1 MDFNVTLPSNGS
13 MNVFPDNK
21 KSNFTIL
28 FNTPMVLDGNYEVAL
43 ANITCTPI
51 IKNDYGS
58 IILKNFNKYEFLT
71 GYKET
76 DFILSLADTK
86 NFQDKINNEIQ
97 EEIQWYE
104 FLNNTQMF
112 YSLKLIPNLA
122 SKINTVANVIY
133 VFYDIVEKDLDNPT
147 YYIPVNSCKVEWNKS
162 WIKENYTCIKR
173 DDFYNQVPITS
184 KVILLP
190 GYLKGRYNLDDFTT
204 IIAEIKINKP
214 ITEKKNLVD
223 WYNIF
228 IKYYFKLLNN
238 REDTGFTTLKAELS
252 DNKIKL
258 TSNSKLVLHA
268 EGICKDLIFKNTE
281 IELDKYYYVPGQL
294 KLTKFGII
302 YCDIIQEQVFG
313 DDYRQVLQVIAL
325 DSDTQ
330 SISNNMDLQYVPVKK
345 NFINSINIS
354 IKSLTGEYI
363 KFDDD
368 FIYTIVKLHFRKVL

>member
-1 MDFNVTLPSNGS
+1 MDFYVTLPSNGS
-13 MNVFPDNK
+13 MNVYPDNK

-51 IKNDYGS
+51 IKNDYGKIIIKNS
-58 IILKNFNKYEFLT
+58 KKYAFLKDYPEEDIILN
-71 GYKET
+71 
-76 DFILSLADTK
+76 LSDTK
-86 NFQDKINNEIQ
+86 NFQDKINNEFQEAIQ
-97 EEIQWYE
+97 SLE
-104 FLNNTQMF
+104 FTTNTFMF
-112 YSLKLIPNLA
+112 YAIKLFKNVAKITLIPD
-122 SKINTVANVIY
+122 TIY
-133 VFYDIVEKDLDNPT
+133 VFYDIQYKESTNP
-147 YYIPVNSCKVEWNKS
+147 YFYIPNNSCKVVWKS
-162 WIKENYTCIKR
+162 SFTLENFINIR
-173 DDFYNQVPITS
+173 REDFYNQIPHNH
-184 KVILLP
+184 KVVLLG
-190 GYLKGRYNLDDFTT
+190 GYLSGKYNNDDIT
-204 IIAEIKINKP
+204 EIKNALQFNKANYFLN
-214 ITEKKNLVD
+214 EWN
-223 WYNIF
+223 NIF
-228 IKYYFKLLNN
+228 IKYYSKLLNS
-238 REDTGFTTLKAELS
+238 REDTGFTTLKAELL

-258 TSNSKLVLHA
+258 TSNSKLKLHA
-268 EGICKDLIFKNTE
+268 EGICKDLIFKNQE

-313 DDYRQVLQVIAL
+313 EDYRQVLQVIAL